1 MAACL
6 RLLASTSINFMFCQ
20 LFWSPSGI
28 LLYLGTRAKDEL
40 ALLFDKDDLYAATPG
55 LFIAC
60 CADICSA
67 NSWSIRYAAEQT
79 SSLPT
84 ACIAVREIERERERE
99 REGREEGEG
108 EGWGGGEGA
117 LSNDKTSTSLHYAL
131 SCDSG
136 QNIGFD

>member
-6 RLLASTSINFMFCQ
+6 RLLASTSTNFMFCK

-55 LFIAC
+55 LFIVC

-84 ACIAVREIERERERE
+84 ACIAVRERER
-99 REGREEGEG
+99 
-108 EGWGGGEGA
+108 GGGVGGVRGEGA
-117 LSNDKTSTSLHYAL
+117 LSNDKMSTFLHNAL

>member
-1 MAACL
+1 MLATACKYKL
-6 RLLASTSINFMFCQ
+6 KFMFFQ

-28 LLYLGTRAKDEL
+28 LLFLGTRAKDEL

-55 LFIAC
+55 LFIVC

-84 ACIAVREIERERERE
+84 ACIAVRERER
-99 REGREEGEG
+99 GGG
-108 EGWGGGEGA
+108 GGGEGGGEGGGGA
-117 LSNDKTSTSLHYAL
+117 FK
-131 SCDSG
+131 
-136 QNIGFD
+136 